1 MINEKKRSA
10 VLYWL
15 LLGILLF
22 LFFYLLVRLFPLYG
36 DIFSFTG
43 QLLLPFLIAGL
54 IAYLLHPIIA
64 KIESYNI
71 RRSISILLIYL
82 MFFGGIGYLIYRV
95 YPATIVQLRDL
106 SEQLPQFISMYQSFI
121 NQMYESTSFL
131 PETVHDKMDE
141 LILRVE
147 GSIDKILS
155 NLVAGF
161 TRIFDMIIIITV
173 IPVLVFYFL
182 KDYGKIKD
190 LFKKYIPNKHR
201 NKVSSMLHAI
211 DESLGGYIRG
221 QLIVSLF
228 VAITSFIL
236 FQLLNMEYA
245 LLLAIIMGVT
255 NLIPYFGPIIGAVPA
270 VAIAFTIS
278 VQTVIFVIIA
288 IFVIQL
294 LESNLLAPY
303 IVGKSIAIHPVA
315 IIFALLLGGKISG
328 VMGMILAV
336 PLLTVLKV
344 IFTHIFAFRSIN

>member
-1 MINEKKRSA
+1 MIKEKKR
-10 VLYWL
+10 VTILYWL
-15 LLGILLF
+15 LLGILSF
-22 LFFYLLVRLFPLYG
+22 LFFYLLFRLFPLYG
-36 DIFSFTG
+36 GLFSFIW
-43 QLLLPFLIAGL
+43 QILLPFLIAGL
-54 IAYLLHPIIA
+54 IAYLLHPVTA
-64 KIESYNI
+64 KMYSYNVP
-71 RRSISILLIYL
+71 RSVSILLIYL
-82 MFFGGIGYLIYRV
+82 IFFGGIGYLIYQV
-95 YPATIVQLRDL
+95 YPATIIQLRDL

-147 GSIDKILS
+147 GSIDNVLS
-155 NLVAGF
+155 KLVAGF
-161 TRIFDMIIIITV
+161 TRVFDMVIIITV

-182 KDYGKIKD
+182 KDYGKIRGLLKR
-190 LFKKYIPNKHR
+190 YTPEKHHSQA
-201 NKVSSMLHAI
+201 SSIIHAI

-245 LLLAIIMGVT
+245 LLLAIIMGIT
-255 NLIPYFGPIIGAVPA
+255 NLIPYFGPVIGAVPA
-270 VAIAFTIS
+270 VAIAFTMS

-315 IIFALLLGGKISG
+315 IIFALLLGGKVSG
-328 VMGMILAV
+328 VMGMIMAV

-344 IFTHIFAFRSIN
+344 IFSHIFAFRSIH

>member
-1 MINEKKRSA
+1 MIKEKKKAA

-22 LFFYLLVRLFPLYG
+22 LFFYLLVRLFPFYG
-36 DIFSFTG
+36 SLFSFIW
-43 QLLLPFLIAGL
+43 QLSLPFLIAGL

-64 KIESYNI
+64 KIENWNI
-71 RRSISILLIYL
+71 PRSISILLIYVL
-82 MFFGGIGYLIYRV
+82 FFGGIGYLIYRV
-95 YPATIVQLRDL
+95 YPATIIQLRDL
-106 SEQLPQFISMYQSFI
+106 SEQLPQFISMYQTFI

-131 PETVHDKMDE
+131 PATVHDKMDE
-141 LILRVE
+141 LILRLE
-147 GSIDKILS
+147 ATIDDILLKMIS
-155 NLVAGF
+155 GF
-161 TRIFDMIIIITV
+161 TRIIDMIIIITV

-182 KDYGKIKD
+182 KDHGKWKE
-190 LFKKYIPNKHR
+190 LVKKYIPEKHR
-201 NKVSSMLHAI
+201 TKTRNIFHGI

-228 VAITSFIL
+228 VAITAFIL
-236 FQLLNMEYA
+236 FELLNMDYA

-270 VAIAFTIS
+270 VAIAFTMSI
-278 VQTVIFVIIA
+278 QTVIFVLIA

-336 PLLTVLKV
+336 PFLTILKV
-344 IFTHIFAFRSIN
+344 IFTHVFVFRNIH

>member
-1 MINEKKRSA
+1 MFKDKKRASI
-10 VLYWL
+10 LYWL
-15 LLGILLF
+15 LLAILLF
-22 LFFYLLVRLFPLYG
+22 VFLYLFVRLFPLYG
-36 DIFSFTG
+36 RFFAFIW
-43 QLLLPFLIAGL
+43 QLFLPFLIAGL
-54 IAYLLHPIIA
+54 IAYLLYPIIV
-64 KIESYNI
+64 KIEDWNI
-71 RRSISILLIYL
+71 PRSIAILSIYL
-82 MFFGGIGYLIYRV
+82 LFFGGIGYLIYRV

-106 SEQLPQFISMYQSFI
+106 SEQLPQFISMYQTFI

-147 GSIDKILS
+147 SSIDHLLS
-155 NLVAGF
+155 RLAAGF

-182 KDYGKIKD
+182 KDYGKWKK
-190 LFKKYIPNKHR
+190 LFKKYIPVKHR
-201 NKVSSMLHAI
+201 TNVNNILHGI
-211 DESLGGYIRG
+211 DKSLGGYIRG

-228 VAITSFIL
+228 VAVTAFIL
-236 FQLLNMEYA
+236 FEILSLEYA

-270 VAIAFTIS
+270 VAIAFTVS
-278 VQTVIFVIIA
+278 LNTVIFVIIA

-294 LESNLLAPY
+294 LESNMIAPY
-303 IVGKSIAIHPVA
+303 IVGRSIAIHPVA

-328 VMGMILAV
+328 VIGMVLAV

-344 IFTHIFAFRSIN
+344 IVTHAFAFRNYY